1 MNSYHNFD
9 MNSYDAEKY
18 EFISQLTG
26 YEFIELTK
34 SMNSYSEQGDMNSD
48 VGDMNS
54 YYQDMKCNIPSS
66 FLDFYPGPPP
76 PPHPPPPPPPPS

>member
-1 MNSYHNFD
+1 MEDKKYEFILALND

-18 EFISQLTG
+18 EFILQLTN

-34 SMNSYSEQGDMNSD
+34 SMNSYSEQRDMNSH

-54 YYQDMKCNIPSS
+54 
-66 FLDFYPGPPP
+66 
-76 PPHPPPPPPPPS
+76 